1 MLYDVGAAYALM
13 GTRKGEAQEVL
24 ARISSV
30 LPQRY
35 PRPVKGIKSPSPALT
50 GPFN

>member
-1 MLYDVGAAYALM
+1 MLYDVGAADAVM

-24 ARISSV
+24 ARLSSV
-30 LPQRY
+30 LPRCY
-35 PRPVKGIKSPSPALT
+35 PRPVKGIKSPCPVIT